1 MPLCNGRQRNG
12 PMDVTYSD
20 IRDGDER
27 KPATRRQAH
36 AWLPSWC
43 WFTVSVRSL
52 SSTDSRISTP
62 LLYHSQN
69 PRHPDGLRPFLGGQ
83 AGGFDFYIERLVCL
97 VRCHLDACTK
107 KRNVDGRMR
116 ACRTIDIDAQNTTGQ
131 EVVAPL
137 AFGVSFLANRVH
149 GGKALVLGH
158 VQRVHGRYV
167 VLRVAIHTRS
177 AQEHGQHCQHKAP
190 ALSRRLA
197 ASASQH
203 GAAGQLQSHDGI
215 SCRASAVAAWGTRV
229 ARILSMVFPS
239 ISTTSSFQPSHS
251 TVSVTLGNV
260 PVSSMI
266 MPLSVW

>member
-69 PRHPDGLRPFLGGQ
+69 PRHPDGLRPFLGCQDRGLALGGR

-137 AFGVSFLANRVH
+137 AFGGGGAAPPPTPRRNANR
-149 GGKALVLGH
+149 GGGG
-158 VQRVHGRYV
+158 GRPPGGGGGPPPPP
-167 VLRVAIHTRS
+167 RGKGGGGGGGETPPPER
-177 AQEHGQHCQHKAP
+177 Q
-190 ALSRRLA
+190 
-197 ASASQH
+197 
-203 GAAGQLQSHDGI
+203 
-215 SCRASAVAAWGTRV
+215 
-229 ARILSMVFPS
+229 
-239 ISTTSSFQPSHS
+239 
-251 TVSVTLGNV
+251 
-260 PVSSMI
+260 
-266 MPLSVW
+266 